1 MKQLDIQTACNII
14 AEILGV
20 SPEDANLDE
29 NTEIKDCGLASMD
42 FVHCIILFEEHLE
55 VSLSYISFRSM
66 RTIGDLVA
74 EVNREL
80 SVSK

>member
-14 AEILGV
+14 AEQMGF
-20 SPEDANLDE
+20 PPGDANFDE
-29 NTEIKDCGLASMD
+29 DTDLKDCGLASLD
-42 FVHCIILFEEHLE
+42 FVRCIILLEEHLE
-55 VSLSYISFRSM
+55 VPISYISFQSI
-66 RTIGDLVA
+66 RTVGDLVA

>member
-1 MKQLDIQTACNII
+1 MKQLDIQTACNVI
-14 AEILGV
+14 AEILRV

-29 NTEIKDCGLASMD
+29 NTDLKDCGLTSMD
-42 FVHCIILFEEHLE
+42 FVLCSILLEEHLE
-55 VSLSYISFRSM
+55 VPISYIAFQSI
-66 RTIGDLVA
+66 RTVGDLVA